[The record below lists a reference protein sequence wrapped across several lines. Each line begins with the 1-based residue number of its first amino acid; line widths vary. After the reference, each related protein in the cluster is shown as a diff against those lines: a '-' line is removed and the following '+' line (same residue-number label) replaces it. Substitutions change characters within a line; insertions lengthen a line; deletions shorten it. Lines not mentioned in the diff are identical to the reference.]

1 MTMIESI
8 TRGETQVIIKINTG
22 LSVERPVVCFTWDC
36 QYEYVAELL
45 KEHLQSLIVKH
56 EDKLR
61 EEAAKNP
68 HYYLESK
75 EISKLKS
82 KLVHE
87 WDGSKHCWK

>member
-1 MTMIESI
+1 MIESI
-8 TRGETQVIIKINTG
+8 TRGEAQVIIKINTG
-22 LSVERPVVCFTWDC
+22 LSVERPVVCFTLDC

-45 KEHLQSLIVKH
+45 KEHLQSLIGKH
-56 EDKLR
+56 EDKLG

-87 WDGSKHCWK
+87 WNGSKHCWK